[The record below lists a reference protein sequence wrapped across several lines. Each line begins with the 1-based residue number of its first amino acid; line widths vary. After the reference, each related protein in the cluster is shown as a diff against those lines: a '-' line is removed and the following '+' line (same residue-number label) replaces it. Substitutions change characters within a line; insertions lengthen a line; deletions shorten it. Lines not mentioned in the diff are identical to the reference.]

1 MKKLFLLIGLMGIV
15 ATSCDDFLEED
26 YTEVHK
32 IWYTSTDGKIVEPFP
47 PVSEGKFGANILSN
61 NYYGSQG
68 IIKFDD
74 EVTTIGASAFAKCG
88 NLKSIILPNSVA
100 SIGGVAFINC
110 GSLESITIP
119 NGVTS
124 IGEMAF
130 KSCKSLKSITI
141 PDGVTKIDSETFLE
155 CSSLESVSLGNGV
168 TEIGY
173 RAFREC
179 SSLKS
184 VVIPD
189 NVTWVQQEAFIA
201 CKELETVTL
210 GSGVTMIGIW
220 AFASCSSLE
229 SVYCKATTPPHLE
242 TSGFVETFKG
252 CASNC
257 TFYVPTE
264 SVSAYKNDDDW
275 RKYAD
280 NIVGYDF

>member
-1 MKKLFLLIGLMGIV
+1 MKKLFLLIALMGMVVTGCGDI
-15 ATSCDDFLEED
+15 FEED
-26 YTEVHK
+26 YTDVHK
-32 IWYTSTDGKIVEPFP
+32 IWYTSADGNIITPSP
-47 PVSEGKFGANILSN
+47 QANFGANILSN

-68 IIKFDD
+68 IIRFDD
-74 EVTTIGASAFAKCG
+74 EVTTIGQGAFYWNS
-88 NLKSIILPNSVA
+88 NLESIILPNSV
-100 SIGGVAFINC
+100 
-110 GSLESITIP
+110 
-119 NGVTS
+119 TS
-124 IGEMAF
+124 IGRNAF
-130 KSCKSLKSITI
+130 PGCTSLKSITI
-141 PDGVTKIDSETFLE
+141 PESVTEIGEMAFQQCKSLKSIAIPDGVTKINNQTFQE
-155 CSSLESVSLGNGV
+155 CSSLDSVSLGYGV

-173 RAFREC
+173 SAFREC

-189 NVTWVQQEAFIA
+189 NVTWVQQEAFMA

-210 GSGVTMIGIW
+210 GSGVTKIGRW
-220 AFASCSSLE
+220 AFYTCSSLE

-264 SVSAYKNDDDW
+264 SVSAYKNDDYW